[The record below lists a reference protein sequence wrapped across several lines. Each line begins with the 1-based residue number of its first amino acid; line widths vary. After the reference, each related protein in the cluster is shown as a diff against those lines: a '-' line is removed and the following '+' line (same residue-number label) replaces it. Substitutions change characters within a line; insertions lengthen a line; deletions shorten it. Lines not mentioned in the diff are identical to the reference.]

1 MMAWYSQS
9 SQRWLQHQ
17 MDLPENTEYVHPWTY
32 YSYVRRHGIVH
43 NGGVQVDQESNDA
56 DRPRDVIFIDLEG
69 RQMPSRGR
77 RVFRVAENDESLCDN
92 GNRLCHDEG
101 LCVHGESLCDD
112 DSLCDN
118 DEFQDGVLHLS
129 KSASESES
137 RGSLRESVIKALSE
151 SESRGSLRESI
162 IKGLSDSRSEDEALR
177 AVEVETHLSGGQL
190 ARTNQGEAVES
201 TLSSIPFE
209 VEGMMVPVWNQFGML
224 FNILGDK
231 PLVSC
236 IFLCYQLL
244 KITNQ
249 MPNPWVYRWFIL
261 VYILLIFVFLMI

>member
-1 MMAWYSQS
+1 M
-9 SQRWLQHQ
+9 
-17 MDLPENTEYVHPWTY
+17 
-32 YSYVRRHGIVH
+32 RRHGIVH

-101 LCVHGESLCDD
+101 LCDD

-129 KSASESES
+129 KSA
-137 RGSLRESVIKALSE
+137 SE

-209 VEGMMVPVWNQFGML
+209 VEGMMVPV
-224 FNILGDK
+224 
-231 PLVSC
+231 
-236 IFLCYQLL
+236 
-244 KITNQ
+244 
-249 MPNPWVYRWFIL
+249 
-261 VYILLIFVFLMI
+261 

>member
-1 MMAWYSQS
+1 MSGVEIFLCSLMGVSVCFNYAFMMAWYSQS

-43 NGGVQVDQESNDA
+43 NGGA

-69 RQMPSRGR
+69 RQVPLRSR

-101 LCVHGESLCDD
+101 LCDNDDRLCVHGESLCDD

-137 RGSLRESVIKALSE
+137 RGSLRESVIKGLSE
-151 SESRGSLRESI
+151 SESRGSLRESV
-162 IKGLSDSRSEDEALR
+162 IKGLSESESRGSLR
-177 AVEVETHLSGGQL
+177 
-190 ARTNQGEAVES
+190 ES
-201 TLSSIPFE
+201 VIKGIKWFKKRRRSVKGSRGRNTFKYW
-209 VEGMMVPVWNQFGML
+209 PVSAYHSWWRCLN
-224 FNILGDK
+224 
-231 PLVSC
+231 
-236 IFLCYQLL
+236 QLL
-244 KITNQ
+244 TRSRLKFKW
-249 MPNPWVYRWFIL
+249 MMAPVRD
-261 VYILLIFVFLMI
+261 LLLTHSTKKLAKTP

>member
-1 MMAWYSQS
+1 MSGVEIFLCSLMGVSVCFNYAFMMAWYSQS

-43 NGGVQVDQESNDA
+43 NGGA

-69 RQMPSRGR
+69 RQVPLRSR

-101 LCVHGESLCDD
+101 LCDNDDRLCVHGESLCDD

-137 RGSLRESVIKALSE
+137 RGSLRESVIKGLSESESRGNLRESVIKGLSE
-151 SESRGSLRESI
+151 SESRGSLRESV

-209 VEGMMVPVWNQFGML
+209 VEGMMVPVWNQ
-224 FNILGDK
+224 
-231 PLVSC
+231 
-236 IFLCYQLL
+236 
-244 KITNQ
+244 
-249 MPNPWVYRWFIL
+249 
-261 VYILLIFVFLMI
+261 

>member
-1 MMAWYSQS
+1 M
-9 SQRWLQHQ
+9 
-17 MDLPENTEYVHPWTY
+17 
-32 YSYVRRHGIVH
+32 RRHGIVH
-43 NGGVQVDQESNDA
+43 NGGVQVDQESNGA
-56 DRPRDVIFIDLEG
+56 DRPRDVIFIDLER
-69 RQMPSRGR
+69 RQVPLRGR

-101 LCVHGESLCDD
+101 LCDNDDRLCVHGESLCDD

-209 VEGMMVPVWNQFGML
+209 VEGMMVPV
-224 FNILGDK
+224 
-231 PLVSC
+231 
-236 IFLCYQLL
+236 
-244 KITNQ
+244 
-249 MPNPWVYRWFIL
+249 
-261 VYILLIFVFLMI
+261 